1 MLIMLKGKE
10 IPQEGVN
17 EDCRKGVIHP
27 DDYQV
32 QTVFSKSYK
41 PQPSDEKI

>member
-1 MLIMLKGKE
+1 MLKGKE

-27 DDYQV
+27 DDYQI
-32 QTVFSKSYK
+32 QTVFTHSYK
-41 PQPSDEKI
+41 PHLSDETI